1 MRSQLTAWRMVQN
14 DFPLDLVPQSATSR
28 ICLGEA
34 EVRRFIKVKF
44 TYDAGY
50 GKPDAHESRMNIS

>member
-1 MRSQLTAWRMVQN
+1 MVQN

-34 EVRRFIKVKF
+34 EVRHFIKVKV

-50 GKPDAHESRMNIS
+50 GKPDAHESRMNSS